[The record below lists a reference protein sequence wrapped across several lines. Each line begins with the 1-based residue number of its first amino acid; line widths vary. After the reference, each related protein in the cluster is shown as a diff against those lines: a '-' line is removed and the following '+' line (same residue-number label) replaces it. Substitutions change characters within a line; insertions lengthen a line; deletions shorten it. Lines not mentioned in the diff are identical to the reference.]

1 VLNGEDPFKKPLT
14 PDHQKQFA
22 DFGNDLDI
30 AVSGV
35 CLCLITCDADI
46 CRLVIDAP
54 YVSADSVL
62 LMLLVF
68 VVCDLL
74 TEEHISQL
82 YA

>member
-1 VLNGEDPFKKPLT
+1 MLNGEDPFKKPLT

-22 DFGNDLDI
+22 DFGNDFDV
-30 AVSGV
+30 AVRGF
-35 CLCLITCDADI
+35 CLFLITCDADI

-68 VVCDLL
+68 VVFDLL
-74 TEEHISQL
+74 TEEHFLQL